1 MFKSTRDK
9 ISFFRKRHNVR
20 KIINDKRKLVILF
33 SSIIIIFFFIFIIF
47 VCKNIV
53 GNKDS
58 TKIVESQNNDVNI
71 YNNDNSNNIVNND
84 NNLNTQ
90 TNKDTNETNKIK
102 FTVLGEI
109 MMGGQVT
116 TNLDYSYI
124 SAFKNI
130 YSITSESD
138 FTYSTLDT
146 DIIDLSQID
155 SDATSKY
162 LVTKQIISGLGAL
175 GIDSVSVATEHIV
188 DFTDDIF
195 KNTVNLLNQNKIYA
209 AGLIDTPVYLQKGN
223 KKIAIISAND
233 VIIGT
238 STNYT
243 RNSINIYDK
252 EKMKQDILTA
262 KQNADFV
269 IVAINWGK
277 EYTYGVTDR
286 MKQIAQNSIDD
297 GADLIVGTNSLGIY
311 PLTEYNEKPIIYSTG
326 YLMSDLDYNLA
337 KQGCIFNIDINN
349 KNKIEEIDM
358 IPIYIEN
365 KKKVQLYSNYNY
377 DEANEYIKQI
387 NNWNQQNGLNSNIAN
402 DIIKIIF

>member
-1 MFKSTRDK
+1 
-9 ISFFRKRHNVR
+9 
-20 KIINDKRKLVILF
+20 
-33 SSIIIIFFFIFIIF
+33 
-47 VCKNIV
+47 
-53 GNKDS
+53 
-58 TKIVESQNNDVNI
+58 
-71 YNNDNSNNIVNND
+71 
-84 NNLNTQ
+84 
-90 TNKDTNETNKIK
+90 
-102 FTVLGEI
+102 